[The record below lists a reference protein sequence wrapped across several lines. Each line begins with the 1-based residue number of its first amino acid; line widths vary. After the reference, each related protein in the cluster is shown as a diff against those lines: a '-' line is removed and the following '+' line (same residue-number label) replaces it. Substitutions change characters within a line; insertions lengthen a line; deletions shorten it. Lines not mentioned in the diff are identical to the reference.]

1 MAEKKEFNFPSSDG
15 QTEIHSVV
23 WLPESGK
30 PRAVLQIAHGM
41 MEFIERYEE
50 FAEFMTKHGFLVAGH
65 DHLGHGKSLCDRED
79 LGYIAEKNGSGCLTA
94 DMHRL
99 RIIAQKHN
107 PDLPYFMLGHSMGSY
122 LLRQYLTVHGE
133 GLAGALILG
142 TGSVPDGIVLFGMAL
157 AEALAKARGWRHRS
171 ALMERAFFSGAY
183 HKFDMDGSHPENSWL
198 TRDTEIVRRYYEDPR
213 CRFQFTLNGFRSVL
227 EAVHYDNQEKFVR
240 KIPKDLPII
249 LLSGA
254 QDPVGDLGKGVKKVE
269 KQLRKAGILDLTC
282 VLYPEDRHEILN
294 ELDKDQVYADILAWC
309 ERVMEHTE
317 VRMETE

>member
-1 MAEKKEFNFPSSDG
+1 
-15 QTEIHSVV
+15 
-23 WLPESGK
+23 
-30 PRAVLQIAHGM
+30 
-41 MEFIERYEE
+41 
-50 FAEFMTKHGFLVAGH
+50 
-65 DHLGHGKSLCDRED
+65 
-79 LGYIAEKNGSGCLTA
+79 
-94 DMHRL
+94 
-99 RIIAQKHN
+99 
-107 PDLPYFMLGHSMGSY
+107 
-122 LLRQYLTVHGE
+122 
-133 GLAGALILG
+133 
-142 TGSVPDGIVLFGMAL
+142 
-157 AEALAKARGWRHRS
+157 
-171 ALMERAFFSGAY
+171 MERAFFSGAY

-213 CRFQFTLNGFRSVL
+213 CRFRFTLNGFRSVL

-294 ELDKDQVYADILAWC
+294 ELDKNQVYADILAWC
-309 ERVMEHTE
+309 DRVMEHTE